1 MALHN
6 HNAVTLSSAVHVRY
20 ALGSELK
27 TDMVGRPRPVSTKG
41 SLEGYRIGTKLHDV
55 GVTAAR
61 FFSLASTEASSS

>member
-27 TDMVGRPRPVSTKG
+27 TDMVGHAPSVWSKG
-41 SLEGYRIGTKLHDV
+41 SLEGYCIGAKLHDV
-55 GVTAAR
+55 GVTATR
-61 FFSLASTEASSS
+61 FFSLASTDASSS